1 MYKLNLAQLLR
12 LLVTFHTLAVFT
24 PETDIPS
31 SKSKLTEKQMDKI
44 RRIFHPK

>member
-31 SKSKLTEKQMDKI
+31 SKSVKI
-44 RRIFHPK
+44 DGKTDG